1 MIPHFILRQNKGE
14 YLIIRMGDEFHIV
27 DCNESL
33 TKEKRNTILE
43 YGCSPAEMLQM
54 GLSGVTIPKSD
65 IPALTVT
72 RCGCQDDVI
81 FYLKNRGKRIN
92 LFITSIYKK

>member
-33 TKEKRNTILE
+33 TKEKRNTIL
-43 YGCSPAEMLQM
+43 
-54 GLSGVTIPKSD
+54 
-65 IPALTVT
+65 
-72 RCGCQDDVI
+72 
-81 FYLKNRGKRIN
+81 
-92 LFITSIYKK
+92 